1 MSHHDPEAGNASVA
15 AQLVLGPNGKVTGLA
30 VAAGGAFRVTAD
42 DFSLKS
48 ERVQGQLGP
57 ITLQF
62 ASVEAARSAYRFK
75 HERLKLLQSEEAEL
89 TRQALAARTRMFEA
103 ETELRLTTEALLS
116 IEAGESTHLTP
127 QEPTA

>member
-1 MSHHDPEAGNASVA
+1 MNLLDTDAKKDAIA
-15 AQLVLGPNGKVTGLA
+15 AQLVLGPDGKVTGLA
-30 VAAGGAFRVTAD
+30 ASAGGTFRVTAD
-42 DFSLKS
+42 DFSLQS

-89 TRQALAARTRMFEA
+89 TRRALAARTRMFEA

-116 IEAGESTHLTP
+116 IEAGESLHLTP